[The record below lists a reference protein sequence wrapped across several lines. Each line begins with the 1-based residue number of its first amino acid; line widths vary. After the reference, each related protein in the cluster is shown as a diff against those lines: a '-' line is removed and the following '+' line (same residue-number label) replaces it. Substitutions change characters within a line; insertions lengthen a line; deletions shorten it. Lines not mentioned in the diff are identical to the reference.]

1 MLKMGLQ
8 TPHDNKLENNDKL
21 VCSSIDTPLHQA
33 ARLPHNHSSYNED
46 NSFDFLSALKEC
58 SPISFTA
65 FGGSTSVRTCL
76 KKVKQNSI
84 TGNRSA
90 HLDNNGSCVAPA
102 LRLDWLHK
110 LTSELHWYK
119 TYVPRDTK
127 LQQDYTYKYNQQIR
141 KEIVGCISSFVVST
155 TIFLG
160 IFYNIW
166 SSLLSV
172 INVQPLQKE
181 HDHRL
186 SIWPPLLGLF
196 GFMVLVCAV
205 ATMVLVGAVFTRTQK
220 AMLIFWVILMH
231 LQSANSIIEVFV
243 TLIGGVFM
251 GWYVFE
257 EKQPPNEVI

>member
-1 MLKMGLQ
+1 MEDSPEVSIQKQLFLSLQ
-8 TPHDNKLENNDKL
+8 NLTRQKI
-21 VCSSIDTPLHQA
+21 IDSPLHQA
-33 ARLPHNHSSYNED
+33 ARLSHNHSSYNED
-46 NSFDFLSALKEC
+46 YSFDFLSALKEC

-65 FGGSTSVRTCL
+65 FVGS
-76 KKVKQNSI
+76 KI
-84 TGNRSA
+84 
-90 HLDNNGSCVAPA
+90 
-102 LRLDWLHK
+102 
-110 LTSELHWYK
+110 TSELHWYN
-119 TYVPRDTK
+119 TFVPRDTK
-127 LQQDYTYKYNQQIR
+127 LQDDYTYKYNQQIR

-155 TIFLG
+155 TVLLV

-181 HDHRL
+181 HDHHI
-186 SIWPPLLGLF
+186 SIWLSLLGLF

-205 ATMVLVGAVFTRTQK
+205 AAMILVGAVFTRTQK
-220 AMLIFWVILMH
+220 VMLINWVVLMH

-251 GWYVFE
+251 GWYAFG

>member
-46 NSFDFLSALKEC
+46 NSFDFLGALKEC
-58 SPISFTA
+58 SPA
-65 FGGSTSVRTCL
+65 FVESTTVRTCL

-110 LTSELHWYK
+110 LTLELHWYK
-119 TYVPRDTK
+119 TNIPRDTK

-141 KEIVGCISSFVVST
+141 KEIVGCISSLVVST
-155 TIFLG
+155 TVFLG

-166 SSLLSV
+166 SSLLSS
-172 INVQPLQKE
+172 INVQQLEKE
-181 HDHRL
+181 HDHSL
-186 SIWPPLLGLF
+186 SIWPSLLGLF
-196 GFMVLVCAV
+196 CFMVLVCAV
-205 ATMVLVGAVFTRTQK
+205 AGMILVGVVFTRMQK
-220 AMLIFWVILMH
+220 AMLIFWVVLMH
-231 LQSANSIIEVFV
+231 LQSANSMIEVFV
-243 TLIGGVFM
+243 ILIGGLFM
-251 GWYVFE
+251 GWYAFG
-257 EKQPPNEVI
+257 EKQLPNEAV

>member
-1 MLKMGLQ
+1 MLFHAMQ
-8 TPHDNKLENNDKL
+8 
-21 VCSSIDTPLHQA
+21 
-33 ARLPHNHSSYNED
+33 
-46 NSFDFLSALKEC
+46 FDFLSTLKEC

-65 FGGSTSVRTCL
+65 FVGSKIVRTCL

-84 TGNRSA
+84 NGNRSS
-90 HLDNNGSCVAPA
+90 HLDNNESCVAPGCG
-102 LRLDWLHK
+102 LDWQHK
-110 LTSELHWYK
+110 LTSELHWYN

-127 LQQDYTYKYNQQIR
+127 LQHDYTYKYNQQIR

-155 TIFLG
+155 TVLLV

-181 HDHRL
+181 HDHHI
-186 SIWPPLLGLF
+186 SIWPSLLGLF
-196 GFMVLVCAV
+196 GFMVLVCAI
-205 ATMVLVGAVFTRTQK
+205 AAMILVGAVFTRTQK
-220 AMLIFWVILMH
+220 VMLINWVVLMH
-231 LQSANSIIEVFV
+231 IQSANSIIEVFV

-251 GWYVFE
+251 GWYAFG